1 VPYPKHLLNQNET
14 MVLDLK
20 PHWWYF
26 ARHILTGIP
35 LFFLIILVFT
45 LPSGTGK
52 DLLLWAV
59 GILTLA
65 WAVWLLFRYI
75 EWTFTHFVVTS
86 DRVIFRSGVF
96 AKHGV
101 EIPLQRINN
110 INFHQGIWE
119 RIIGAGD
126 LVIESAGDQ
135 GQSDFKNVRHPDGV
149 QQEIYRVMDS
159 KEFSIAS
166 GIRSNVNAAPA
177 AAEPAAAP
185 AAPSASI
192 PDQIQQLATLRD
204 AGTITPEEF
213 EAKKSELLKRM

>member
-1 VPYPKHLLNQNET
+1 MPYPKHLLKENET
-14 MVLDLK
+14 LVLDLK

-26 ARHILTGIP
+26 SRHILTGIP

-52 DLLLWAV
+52 DLLLWVVAALLV
-59 GILTLA
+59 AWGI
-65 WAVWLLFRYI
+65 WLLFKYI

-86 DRVIFRSGVF
+86 DRVIFRTGVF

-119 RIIGAGD
+119 RVIGAGD
-126 LVIESAGDQ
+126 LIIESAGEQ
-135 GQSDFKNVRHPDGV
+135 GQSDFENVRHPDGV
-149 QQEIYRVMDS
+149 QQEIYRVMDA
-159 KEFSIAS
+159 KEISIAS
-166 GIRSNVNAAPA
+166 ARSPVAAAAPAPA
-177 AAEPAAAP
+177 AASVPE
-185 AAPSASI
+185 
-192 PDQIQQLATLRD
+192 QIQQLATLRD

-213 EAKKSELLKRM
+213 EAKKAELLKRM

>member
-1 VPYPKHLLNQNET
+1 MPYPKHLLKENET
-14 MVLDLK
+14 LVLDLK

-35 LFFLIILVFT
+35 LFFLIILTFT
-45 LPSGTGK
+45 LDSGLGRDALRVLT
-52 DLLLWAV
+52 

-65 WAVWLLFRYI
+65 WAIWLVLRYV

-86 DRVIFRSGVF
+86 DRVIFRTGVF

-119 RIIGAGD
+119 RVIGAGD
-126 LVIESAGDQ
+126 LIIESAGEQ
-135 GQSDFKNVRHPDGV
+135 GQSDFNNVRHPDGV
-149 QQEIYRVMDS
+149 QQEIYRVMDA
-159 KEFSIAS
+159 KEISIAS
-166 GIRSNVNAAPA
+166 ARGPSS
-177 AAEPAAAP
+177 AAAP
-185 AAPSASI
+185 APATSI
-192 PDQIQQLATLRD
+192 PEQIQQLATLRD

-213 EAKKSELLKRM
+213 EAKKAELLERM

>member
-1 VPYPKHLLNQNET
+1 MPYPKHLLKENET
-14 MVLDLK
+14 LVLDLK

-35 LFFLIILVFT
+35 LFFLIILTFT
-45 LPSGTGK
+45 LDDGLGRDALRVLT
-52 DLLLWAV
+52 

-65 WAVWLLFRYI
+65 WVIWLALRYV

-86 DRVIFRSGVF
+86 DRVIFRTGVF

-119 RIIGAGD
+119 RVIGAGD
-126 LVIESAGDQ
+126 LIIESAGEQ
-135 GQSDFKNVRHPDGV
+135 GQSDFNNVRHPDGV
-149 QQEIYRVMDS
+149 QQEIYRVMDA
-159 KEFSIAS
+159 KEISIAS
-166 GIRSNVNAAPA
+166 ARGPGPA
-177 AAEPAAAP
+177 ASPA
-185 AAPSASI
+185 SGASI
-192 PDQIQQLATLRD
+192 PEQIQQLATLRD

-213 EAKKSELLKRM
+213 ESKKSELLKRM

>member
-26 ARHILTGIP
+26 SRHILTGIP

-52 DLLLWAV
+52 TLLLYVIAA
-59 GILTLA
+59 LTIA
-65 WAVWLLFRYI
+65 WAIWLLFKYI
-75 EWTFTHFVVTS
+75 EWTYTHFVVTS
-86 DRVIFRSGVF
+86 DRVIFRTGVF

-126 LVIESAGDQ
+126 LIIESAGEQ

-149 QQEIYRVMDS
+149 QQEIYRVMDA
-159 KEFSIAS
+159 KEVSIAS
-166 GIRSNVNAAPA
+166 QVGTSVAAASAKQAAAPA
-177 AAEPAAAP
+177 AA
-185 AAPSASI
+185 SI
-192 PDQIQQLATLRD
+192 PEQIQQLATLRD

-213 EAKKSELLKRM
+213 EAKKAELLKRM

>member
-1 VPYPKHLLNQNET
+1 VPYPKHLIKENET
-14 MVLDLK
+14 LVLDLK

-52 DLLLWAV
+52 TLLLYVVAA
-59 GILTLA
+59 LTVA
-65 WAVWLLFRYI
+65 WAIWLLFRYI
-75 EWTFTHFVVTS
+75 EWSYTHFVVTS
-86 DRVIFRSGVF
+86 DRVIFRTGVF

-126 LVIESAGDQ
+126 LIIESAGEQ

-149 QQEIYRVMDS
+149 QQEIYRVMDA
-159 KEFSIAS
+159 KEISIGSA
-166 GIRSNVNAAPA
+166 IHSNLAAGTPSAPA
-177 AAEPAAAP
+177 PA
-185 AAPSASI
+185 SASI

>member
-1 VPYPKHLLNQNET
+1 MPYPKHLLNQNET

-26 ARHILTGIP
+26 SRHILTGIP

-45 LPSGTGK
+45 LPGGTGK
-52 DLLLWAV
+52 TLLLYVIAA
-59 GILTLA
+59 LTVA
-65 WAVWLLFRYI
+65 WALWLLFKYI
-75 EWTFTHFVVTS
+75 EWTYTHFVVTS
-86 DRVIFRSGVF
+86 DRVIFRTGVF

-126 LVIESAGDQ
+126 LIIESAGEQ

-149 QQEIYRVMDS
+149 QQEIYRVMDA
-159 KEFSIAS
+159 KEISIGS
-166 GIRSNVNAAPA
+166 GIRSNLAA
-177 AAEPAAAP
+177 AAAP
-185 AAPSASI
+185 QAAPSAPSASI
-192 PDQIQQLATLRD
+192 PEQIQQLATLRD

-213 EAKKSELLKRM
+213 EAKKAELLKRM

>member
-1 VPYPKHLLNQNET
+1 MPYPKHLLNENEAL
-14 MVLDLK
+14 VLDLK

-26 ARHILTGIP
+26 SRHILTGIP
-35 LFFLIILVFT
+35 LFFLVILVFT

-52 DLLLWAV
+52 DLLLWVVFALV
-59 GILTLA
+59 VA
-65 WAVWLLFRYI
+65 WAIWLLFKYV

-86 DRVIFRSGVF
+86 DRVIFRTGVF

-126 LVIESAGDQ
+126 LIIESAGEQ
-135 GQSDFKNVRHPDGV
+135 GQSDFKDVRHPDGV
-149 QQEIYRVMDS
+149 QQEIYRVMDA
-159 KEFSIAS
+159 KEISIAS
-166 GIRSNVNAAPA
+166 AARGPGL
-177 AAEPAAAP
+177 AAP
-185 AAPSASI
+185 AAPAPAAAAASI
-192 PDQIQQLATLRD
+192 PEQIQQLATLRD
-204 AGTITPEEF
+204 QGTITPAEF